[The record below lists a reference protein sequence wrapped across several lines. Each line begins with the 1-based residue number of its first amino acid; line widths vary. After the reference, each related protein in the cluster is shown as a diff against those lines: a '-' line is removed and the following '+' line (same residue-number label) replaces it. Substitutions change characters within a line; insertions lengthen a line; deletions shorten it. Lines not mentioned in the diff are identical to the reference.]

1 MEWTWLRDWWRLK
14 RLRHSQMR
22 HSHENIYYDYN
33 EDDEDDDDICF
44 CDECVNV
51 CEQFLFK
58 CVFSFQNI
66 FIFRENQ
73 HKGLF

>member
-14 RLRHSQMR
+14 RLRHAQMR

-51 CEQFLFK
+51 C
-58 CVFSFQNI
+58 SQN
-66 FIFRENQ
+66 
-73 HKGLF
+73 K